1 MKVIHANPVLLPE
14 AAAAGACVVVL
25 HANLQVPML
34 LRLEHVGSMM
44 VQMWFTFYSGCISQP
59 LYEGWFLGLFNL
71 LYTIF
76 PSLYIELFKQGIC
89 KKAEP
94 GVG

>member
-1 MKVIHANPVLLPE
+1 MIHANPVLLPE